1 MLDEGLKTQ
10 LKAYLQNL
18 RQPIA
23 LVASL
28 GEGQGSKDMLAL
40 LEDVAGTSDKVSLN
54 LAGDDARKPSFS
66 VTRDAGDA
74 SVRFAGLPLGHEF
87 TSLVLALL
95 HVGGH
100 PPKFDAEVLDRSAPW
115 TATTTS
121 RPISRSPARTAP
133 TWCRRSTP

>member
-1 MLDEGLKTQ
+1 MLDDGLKTQ

-18 RQPIA
+18 RQPIE

-54 LAGDDARKPSFS
+54 LAGDDARRPSFAI
-66 VTRDAGDA
+66 TRADGSAD
-74 SVRFAGLPLGHEF
+74 VRFAGLPLGHEF

-100 PPKFDAEVLDRSAPW
+100 PP
-115 TATTTS
+115 
-121 RPISRSPARTAP
+121 
-133 TWCRRSTP
+133 